1 MAVINSMSLRG
12 KVTLAACAVGFL
24 IAVALIFR
32 MATAPS
38 YVVVMSGLDP
48 TKSGEIVS
56 TLTEAGISGNVT
68 GGGTQL
74 QVPKGKEDAAI
85 TALASK
91 GLNTTNAQL
100 GFADTLDKQKL
111 GASSIQQ
118 KVAYQRG
125 LEGEIAGAISKI
137 EGVGTPNVRLT
148 LPDQTAFVGAEDQ
161 PGATAAV
168 VLGGAAS
175 TLAPG
180 AVKGIANL
188 VASSV
193 PNRNGRKVTSTDG
206 TGSLVW
212 PNGGSGD
219 SSSKAAAEASR
230 AQATEARI
238 NSMLDQ
244 TLGANKAR
252 VQVTYDLNMNKVSEE
267 KLSYDQKG
275 TPLNKETSKETL
287 EGSGAVPG
295 GTSGSTGNVP
305 GYSGANGSSTSGNNN
320 YEQNSNKTAFG
331 VGKTITKTDVASG
344 SINKMQVGLI
354 VDQKWLDKA
363 AEGSTPESVTNS
375 LKSMVS
381 SAAGVDA
388 ARGDEIKATAV
399 EFPAT
404 EAAKASPVPAGMLGA
419 IKGIA
424 IAIAAM
430 MFLFFLSRYLRGR
443 EEDVLMDEPS
453 WLKQLPRPAGP
464 IGVEAPNVQM
474 MQQMDQM
481 EAVAA
486 KFASDPRKKALQ
498 DVVDN
503 EPERVAAH
511 LRSWITE
518 DGA

>member
-12 KVTLAACAVGFL
+12 KLTLAACAVGFL
-24 IAVALIFR
+24 IAVAMIFR

-48 TKSGEIVS
+48 AKSGEVMS
-56 TLTEAGISGNVT
+56 TLSAAGISGNVT

-85 TALASK
+85 TALAAK
-91 GLNTTNAQL
+91 GLNTSNAQM

-125 LEGEIAGAISKI
+125 LEGEIAAAISKI

-148 LPDQTAFVGAEDQ
+148 LPDQTAFVGSEDQ

-168 VLGGAAS
+168 VLAGSAT

-180 AVKGIANL
+180 AIRGIANV

-193 PNRNGRKVTSTDG
+193 PSLSAQKVTITDG
-206 TGSLVW
+206 TGALVW
-212 PNGGSGD
+212 PSGGAGDNG
-219 SSSKAAAEASR
+219 SKAAAEAAR

-238 NSMLDQ
+238 NGLLAQ

-252 VQVTYDLNMNKVSEE
+252 VQVNYDLNMDKVSKE
-267 KLSYDQKG
+267 KLAYDQKG
-275 TPLNKETSKETL
+275 TPLSTETSKETL
-287 EGSGAVPG
+287 EGSGSVPG

-305 GYSGANGSSTSGNNN
+305 GYSGANGTSGGGSNN
-320 YEQNSNKTAFG
+320 YEQNSGKTAYG

-344 SINKMQVGLI
+344 AVNKMKVGLI
-354 VDQKWLDKA
+354 VDSGLNL
-363 AEGSTPESVTNS
+363 TPQAQQDLEN
-375 LKSMVS
+375 MVAN
-381 SAAGVDA
+381 AAGVDA
-388 ARGDEIKATAV
+388 ERGDTISTTAI
-399 EFPAT
+399 EFP
-404 EAAKASPVPAGMLGA
+404 KAEEVKGSPVPAGALGA
-419 IKGIA
+419 LKGIA

-453 WLKQLPRPAGP
+453 WLKQLPRPAAAVGA
-464 IGVEAPNVQM
+464 EAPNVQM

-481 EAVAA
+481 ETVAA
-486 KFASDPRKKALQ
+486 KFSSDPRKKALHN
-498 DVVDN
+498 VVDN

>member
-48 TKSGEIVS
+48 TKSGEIVG

-85 TALASK
+85 TALAAK

-125 LEGEIAGAISKI
+125 LEGEIAAAISKI

-168 VLGGAAS
+168 VLGSTAS

-188 VASSV
+188 VAASV
-193 PNRNGRKVTSTDG
+193 PNLNVQKVTITDG
-206 TGSLVW
+206 AGSLVW
-212 PNGGSGD
+212 PSGGSGD
-219 SSSKAAAEASR
+219 SGTKAAAEASR

-238 NSMLDQ
+238 NGLLDQ

-252 VQVTYDLNMNKVSEE
+252 VQVNYDLNMDKVSQE
-267 KLSYDQKG
+267 KLAYESKG
-275 TPLNKETSKETL
+275 TPLNTETSKETL
-287 EGSGAVPG
+287 EGTGSVPG

-305 GYSGANGSSTSGNNN
+305 GYSGANGTFASGNNK
-320 YEQNSNKTAFG
+320 YEQNSDKTAYG

-344 SINKMQVGLI
+344 AVNKMKVGLI
-354 VDQKWLDKA
+354 VDTKLNLSDQAQKDL
-363 AEGSTPESVTNS
+363 E
-375 LKSMVS
+375 SMVAN
-381 SAAGVDA
+381 AAGVDSE
-388 ARGDEIKATAV
+388 RGDTISTTAM
-399 EFPAT
+399 EFPKT
-404 EAAKASPVPAGMLGA
+404 EEAKASPVPAGMLGA
-419 IKGIA
+419 LKGIA

-453 WLKQLPRPAGP
+453 WLKQLPRPASPVGL
-464 IGVEAPNVQM
+464 EAPNVQM